1 VGKVIDGVDGLK
13 GKRRA
18 APTVAGGDILRDES
32 ALGIIETL
40 DRLRR
45 GSFIA
50 CNRRYGSDVL
60 FHVKIDRCMEF

>member
-13 GKRRA
+13 GKRKA

-50 CNRRYGSDVL
+50 CNRRYG
-60 FHVKIDRCMEF
+60 